1 LATKGDAE
9 VRDHPIFNDEHRAI
23 RKTIRE
29 FVLKELAP
37 HAEEWEE
44 AGEFPRWVFERMG
57 ELGFLGLQYPEEYGG
72 QGGDYLSGVVFA
84 EELSRCHSGGV
95 SMGVGVQTDMV
106 CPLLLKVG
114 SESVKERFLKPALQ
128 GRKVGCLCITEPD
141 AGSDV
146 AGLRAT
152 VEQDGNRYLLN
163 GQKTFITNGVR
174 ADFAIVVA
182 RARGTEGAKGIS
194 LFIVEK
200 GTPGFIVGRKLDKVG
215 MRSSDTAE
223 LAFQDC
229 PVLPENLLGEE
240 GQGFYHIMWE
250 LQPERLFGAVTA
262 VAGAQISLETTLKY
276 VRERHQFGRPI
287 GKFQAVRHRLAEL
300 ATQIEA
306 ARQLTYYV
314 AGLINAG
321 EYPAKEI
328 SMAKLFATRV
338 ACQAADEAMQFHGGY
353 GYMMEYPVQRFWRD
367 SRLARIGGGTDEIM
381 LEIISRQLVGL

>member
-1 LATKGDAE
+1 MD
-9 VRDHPIFNDEHRAI
+9 DYPIFNDEHKAI

-37 HAEEWEE
+37 HADEWEE
-44 AGEFPRWVFERMG
+44 AQEFPGWVFERMG
-57 ELGFLGLQYPEEYGG
+57 ELGFLGLHYPEEYGG
-72 QGGDYLSGVVFA
+72 QGGDYLCGVILA
-84 EELSRCHSGGV
+84 EEMARCLSGGV
-95 SMGVGVQTDMV
+95 AMAVGVQTDMV
-106 CPLLLKVG
+106 SPLLHKIG
-114 SESVKERFLKPALQ
+114 SEELKERFLKPALR
-128 GRKVGCLCITEPD
+128 GEKVGCLCITEPD

-146 AGLRAT
+146 AGIRT
-152 VEQDGNRYLLN
+152 STEMDGDAYILN

-182 RARGTEGAKGIS
+182 RARGSEGSKGIS
-194 LFIVEK
+194 LFVVEK
-200 GTPGFIVGRKLDKVG
+200 STPGFSVSRKLDKVG

-223 LAFQDC
+223 LSFQDC
-229 PVLPENLLGEE
+229 RVPAANMLGEE

-250 LQPERLFGAVTA
+250 LQPERLFGAVSS
-262 VAGAQISLETTLKY
+262 VAGAQIALEMTLKY
-276 VRERHQFGRPI
+276 VRERVQFGRPI
-287 GKFQAVRHRLAEL
+287 GKFQAVRHRLAEM

-321 EYPAKEI
+321 EFPAKEI

-338 ACQAADEAMQFHGGY
+338 AYQMADEAVQFHGGY
-353 GYMMEYPVQRFWRD
+353 GYMMEYPAQRFWRD

>member
-1 LATKGDAE
+1 MD
-9 VRDHPIFNDEHRAI
+9 DHPIFNDEHKAI

-37 HAEEWEE
+37 HADEWEE
-44 AGEFPRWVFERMG
+44 AQEFPGWVFERMG
-57 ELGFLGLQYPEEYGG
+57 ELGFLGLHYPEEYGG
-72 QGGDYLSGVVFA
+72 QGGDYLCGVILA
-84 EELSRCHSGGV
+84 EEMSRCLSGGV
-95 SMGVGVQTDMV
+95 ALGVGVQTDMV
-106 CPLLLKVG
+106 CPLLHKIG
-114 SESVKERFLKPALQ
+114 SEYIKERFLKPALQ
-128 GRKVGCLCITEPD
+128 GEKVGCLCITEPD

-146 AGLRAT
+146 AGIRT
-152 VEQDGNRYLLN
+152 STEIDGDAYILN

-174 ADFAIVVA
+174 ADFAIVVT
-182 RARGTEGAKGIS
+182 RARGSEGTKGIS
-194 LFIVEK
+194 LFVVEK
-200 GTPGFIVGRKLDKVG
+200 GTPGFSVARKLDKVG

-229 PVLPENLLGEE
+229 RVPAENMLGEE

-250 LQPERLFGAVTA
+250 LQPERLFGAVSS
-262 VAGAQISLETTLKY
+262 VAGAQLALDTTLKY
-276 VRERHQFGRPI
+276 VRERVQFGRPI
-287 GKFQAVRHRLAEL
+287 GKFQAIRHRLAEM

-321 EYPAKEI
+321 EFPAKEI

-338 ACQAADEAMQFHGGY
+338 AYQVADEAVQFHGGY

-381 LEIISRQLVGL
+381 LEIISRQLV